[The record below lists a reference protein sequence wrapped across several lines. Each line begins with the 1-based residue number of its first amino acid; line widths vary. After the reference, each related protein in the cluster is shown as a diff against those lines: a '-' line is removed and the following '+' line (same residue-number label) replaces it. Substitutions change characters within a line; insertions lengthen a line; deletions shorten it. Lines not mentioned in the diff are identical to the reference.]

1 MEATFDV
8 DENVQMEIQVPGK
21 DDLILVKSNMMDQ
34 FSISANGGRV
44 VMKPQDLR
52 LITLSAFSGVETSVV
67 VMARLGS
74 TVMVNSLGSLLPA
87 GSLT

>member
-34 FSISANGGRV
+34 FSISANGERV
-44 VMKPQDLR
+44 VMK
-52 LITLSAFSGVETSVV
+52 
-67 VMARLGS
+67 
-74 TVMVNSLGSLLPA
+74 
-87 GSLT
+87 